1 MPRFLAI
8 TSRGL
13 LEPLETEL
21 KDLKIKRVRKLSDSV
36 EFDSSW
42 ADLYRAHL
50 DSRLATRILLPILD
64 FEAYNQDDLYA
75 ALFKKHDFTQYITPK
90 QTLRVEAHVRENKNL
105 RDQRFVAMKTK
116 DAIVDQFQEK
126 YDERPSVGDEEK
138 ADLRIVI
145 RVIGPKVSVALDLT
159 GESLSNRG
167 YRKVAGEAPVREHVA
182 AAMLK
187 FAKWEAPTA
196 LVDPFC
202 GSGTILIEAALTMV
216 GTSTLKR
223 RREFAFE
230 RLLTF
235 QKDIFEKLRAEAPGR
250 KAAPAKP
257 YFFGYDKDPMVID
270 KARENA
276 RAAGLENWILFQ
288 VKDVRDLKAPAGV
301 EPGLIVT
308 NPPYGVRLQDKRTAT
323 ELMTTFASTLKK
335 EFKGWNAFVLSGDPD
350 VSAGMKLKAKTR
362 TPVFNGPIECRLLN
376 YPIT

>member
-13 LEPLETEL
+13 LEPLESEL
-21 KDLKIKRVRKLSDSV
+21 QSLKIKRVRKLSDSV

-42 ADLYRAHL
+42 SDLYRVHL
-50 DSRLATRILLPILD
+50 DSRLATRVLLPILD
-64 FEAYNQDDLYA
+64 FDAYNQDDLYA
-75 ALFKKHDFTQYITPK
+75 ALFKRHDFTQYIFPH

-126 YDERPSVGDEEK
+126 FSERPSVGDEEK

-182 AAMLK
+182 AGMLRM
-187 FAKWEAPTA
+187 AKWSAPTPI
-196 LVDPFC
+196 VDPFC

-223 RREFAFE
+223 RRDFA
-230 RLLTF
+230 
-235 QKDIFEKLRAEAPGR
+235 FEKLRTFQSAVFDQLRKDAPVR
-250 KAAPAKP
+250 RAAPSKP
-257 YFFGYDKDPMVID
+257 YLFGYDKDASVIE
-270 KARENA
+270 KARLNA
-276 RAAGLENWILFQ
+276 KAAGLENWILFQ
-288 VKDVRDLKAPAGV
+288 VKDVKDLKAPGGV
-301 EPGLIVT
+301 EPGIILT
-308 NPPYGVRLQDKRTAT
+308 NPPYGMRLQDRKAAT
-323 ELMTTFASTLKK
+323 ELMTVFASTLKK
-335 EFKGWNAFVLSGDPD
+335 EFKGWNAFVLSGDPE

-362 TPVFNGPIECRLLN
+362 TPIFNGPIECRLLN

>member
-13 LEPLETEL
+13 LEPLEAEL
-21 KDLKIKRVRKLSDSV
+21 QSLKIKRVRKLSDSV

-42 ADLYRAHL
+42 SDLYRVHL
-50 DSRLATRILLPILD
+50 DSRLATRVLLPILD
-64 FEAYNQDDLYA
+64 FDAYNQDDLYA
-75 ALFKKHDFTQYITPK
+75 ALFKRHDFTQYIFPH
-90 QTLRVEAHVRENKNL
+90 QTLRVESHVRENKNL

-126 YDERPSVGDEEK
+126 FNERPSVGDEEK

-182 AAMLK
+182 AGMLK
-187 FAKWEAPTA
+187 MAKWSAPTPI
-196 LVDPFC
+196 VDPFC

-223 RREFAFE
+223 RRDFA
-230 RLLTF
+230 
-235 QKDIFEKLRAEAPGR
+235 FEKLRTFQSAVFDQLRKEAPVR
-250 KAAPAKP
+250 KAAPSKP
-257 YFFGYDKDPMVID
+257 YLFGFDKDASVIE
-270 KARENA
+270 KARLNA
-276 RAAGLENWILFQ
+276 KAAGLENWILFQ
-288 VKDVRDLKAPAGV
+288 VKDVKDLKAPGGV
-301 EPGLIVT
+301 EPGIVLT
-308 NPPYGVRLQDKRTAT
+308 NPPYGIRLQDRKAAA
-323 ELMTTFASTLKK
+323 ELMTVFASTLKK
-335 EFKGWNAFVLSGDPD
+335 EFKGWNAFVLSGDPE
-350 VSAGMKLKAKTR
+350 VSVGMKLKAKTR
-362 TPVFNGPIECRLLN
+362 TPIFNGPIECRLLN